1 MTTPPYDSR
10 NPEGPTGPTGPGG
23 SRGTHGPE
31 GPDDAL
37 EMDEQTPRDPHDA
50 QPDDATVQQKPADP
64 VTPAG
69 SAASAGSA
77 GSAAEPAPTAPD
89 AGGDSATAATSV
101 FAASEDTA
109 NVRSLTAALFTPD
122 VTPGGADGEGG
133 LDDGLTA
140 DEAALRVLMHRAVDG
155 LHASPDALEHLR
167 RAVPMR
173 RQRRRQAILGAAAAA
188 LLVCVAVPAVLRVAH
203 RTGHTAA
210 APVGVG
216 SSYSLAPGTDGHH
229 KGGQADPSDKA
240 THSPDGTRTPSGRS
254 TGHHTTPP
262 VTGAAVPDCSSTQ
275 LGQGVSEAGSPDAD
289 GRVYGWFRV
298 SNVSASSCTVPSPG
312 VIRAVAHGSAD
323 QAAIQVVGHTV
334 GDPASGLPATMSESP
349 IVLLPGQGYEVA
361 FAWVPTTGTGG
372 CTAATTSPT
381 TSTATPTA
389 TGTQS
394 SDQGTGSG
402 SSGGSVQSADGA
414 SPTTAPA
421 SVTLDHTP
429 AAGAPVVTGPVIQGA
444 CAGTVYTTAAIAE
457 SASTGG
463 AEQ

>member
-1 MTTPPYDSR
+1 
-10 NPEGPTGPTGPGG
+10 
-23 SRGTHGPE
+23 
-31 GPDDAL
+31 
-37 EMDEQTPRDPHDA
+37 MDEQTPRDPHDA
-50 QPDDATVQQKPADP
+50 QPDDATVQQKPAGP

-69 SAASAGSA
+69 SAAPAGSA
-77 GSAAEPAPTAPD
+77 DPAVEQAPTASD
-89 AGGDSATAATSV
+89 AGDDRDGADADANSDANNATAATSV
-101 FAASEDTA
+101 FAPSEDTA

-122 VTPGGADGEGG
+122 VTPGGGEGG

-229 KGGQADPSDKA
+229 KGGQTDPSDKA
-240 THSPDGTRTPSGRS
+240 THSPDGTRTPSGQA

-262 VTGAAVPDCSSTQ
+262 ITGAEVPDCSSSQ
-275 LGQGVSEAGSPDAD
+275 LGQGVSEADSPDAD

-298 SNVSASSCTVPSPG
+298 SNVSASSCTVPNPG

-361 FAWVPTTGTGG
+361 FAWVPATGTGG

-381 TSTATPTA
+381 TSTPTPTA

-394 SDQGTGSG
+394 SDQGTGSS
-402 SSGGSVQSADGA
+402 SSGSSVQSNDGA
-414 SPTTAPA
+414 APTTAPA

-457 SASTGG
+457 APSTGG